1 MNRRTLALSAAAL
14 SACAALA
21 AGVIGGASAHHGAG
35 ATGPTGPTGPHGP
48 FERRRGGVPCDADVL
63 AVVRDVRNAVAA
75 KAPDIAAPVLDKAV
89 SDGDVSRAQADRIA
103 SIVADKRLSRA
114 DARALFADPK
124 AAPVFFEVKAA
135 LAREAPGIAKPIVD
149 KAVDDDKLTRAQ
161 GDRLIA
167 AAAGRGGGAPLGARG
182 GVGVGG
188 ARPGGAPGFGAP
200 AASTIRNKAVPG
212 RE

>member
-21 AGVIGGASAHHGAG
+21 AGVIGGASAHHAGG

-48 FERRRGGVPCDADVL
+48 FGHHRGGMPFDADAF
-63 AVVRDVRNAVAA
+63 AVVQDVRKAIAA
-75 KAPDIAAPVLDKAV
+75 RAPDIARPVLDKAV

-103 SIVADKRLSRA
+103 SIVADKPLSRA
-114 DARALFADPK
+114 TAQALFTDPK

-135 LAREAPGIAKPIVD
+135 LSREAPGIAGPIVD
-149 KAVDDDKLTRAQ
+149 QAVSDDKLTRAQ

-167 AAAGRGGGAPLGARG
+167 ASAWRAEGFGLGGGREFGLRHRFEGPRR
-182 GVGVGG
+182 
-188 ARPGGAPGFGAP
+188 RP
-200 AASTIRNKAVPG
+200 
-212 RE
+212 